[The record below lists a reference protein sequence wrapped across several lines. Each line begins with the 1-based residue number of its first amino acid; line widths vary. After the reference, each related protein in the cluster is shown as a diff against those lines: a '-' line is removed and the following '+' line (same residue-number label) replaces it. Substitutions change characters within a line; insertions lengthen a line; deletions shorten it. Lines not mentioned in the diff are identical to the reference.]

1 MFAVMIE
8 YAACMILFYN
18 SLWLTVIV
26 PVVGFVVLTASRRLN
41 LFSHFLDCLRFG
53 SDLVLLFV
61 ILHFLE
67 LRYYLL
73 RY

>member
-1 MFAVMIE
+1 M
-8 YAACMILFYN
+8 
-18 SLWLTVIV
+18 IV

-73 RY
+73 MYLMVVGDGHA